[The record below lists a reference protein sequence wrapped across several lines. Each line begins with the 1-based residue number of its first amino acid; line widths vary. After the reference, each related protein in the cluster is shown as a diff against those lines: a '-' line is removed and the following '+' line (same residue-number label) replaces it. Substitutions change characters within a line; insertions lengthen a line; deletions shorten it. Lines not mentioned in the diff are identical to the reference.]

1 MNYTN
6 DVVLCVLSHH
16 LSNLVSRSTSPTPHY
31 FYQSLSVDLNGNI
44 ARLERLEPPPQK
56 IKSAE
61 TNALVSDKKRKHS
74 DSADVPVSMLGE
86 EAVDLPT
93 PIPNSISDNA
103 CTNSS
108 GKEALEVHTT
118 NWDSC
123 KQDLT
128 NLIGEKP
135 AQELVSFLRQGETDD
150 SNVVDKFY
158 ILPEISEK
166 EVRRSIHLLIKSPSF
181 SSIARADNADGRI
194 RVWCKKF
201 ESDMPADTHSGGRG
215 GGRNK
220 SNSGNNDNGS
230 RNRGGA
236 KRSHWPKDRPNFL
249 RFVLYKEN
257 VDTTTAAK
265 DVVRMAHLPP
275 KSGINYAGMK
285 DKRGITTQFCSVYRM
300 EKEQLLAANKEPIL
314 SAGGPSS
321 SGGGNTTRNGS
332 NIIRLGNFEYV
343 ADEVRLGALAG
354 NRFDVV
360 LRNIDIGEDSA
371 DISCSR
377 KQKVQQ
383 KLEAAGEA
391 FKAHGFINYFGM
403 QRFGKYYDTHLVGI
417 AIMKGDFEGAID
429 IIMREKP
436 DEYPR
441 IAEAR
446 RRWARRFESIDVSKD
461 EKSAREAEMKC
472 ARAIQNSLGRFM
484 NCENSI
490 VSSLSRNPR
499 DYERAFCSIAKNMR
513 SMFLHSYQSYLWNI
527 VASHRIELG
536 GSTEV
541 SVGDLVLIEDK
552 SSHEGGGG
560 TSGLKGKAVKVIKE
574 EDLKDSRYSITD
586 VVLPLAGSKIKY
598 PGGSSGGF
606 FDELLK
612 KDGIRK
618 SDFARIGT
626 IDKEIA
632 LGGDYR
638 KMICKPDDVSF
649 EIKVYKD
656 PLQPLL
662 QTDLMKVN
670 NVDVAAITLCSSEE
684 QGRQN
689 HFMQEDNQEDS
700 IEMIFGMSIG
710 FTLPPSSYATI
721 ALRELTKRSTS
732 SEYQSKLELS
742 GKCER
747 NLDLVRT

>member
-1 MNYTN
+1 M
-6 DVVLCVLSHH
+6 
-16 LSNLVSRSTSPTPHY
+16 
-31 FYQSLSVDLNGNI
+31 DLNGNI
-44 ARLERLEPPPQK
+44 ARLESLESPPQK
-56 IKSAE
+56 IESAG
-61 TNALVSDKKRKHS
+61 TNASVSDNKRKHS
-74 DSADVPVSMLGE
+74 DYADLG
-86 EAVDLPT
+86 LP
-93 PIPNSISDNA
+93 PDSISDNA
-103 CTNSS
+103 CKNSS
-108 GKEALEVHTT
+108 GKEVLEVQTT
-118 NWDSC
+118 NWDNC

-128 NLIGEKP
+128 NLMGENS
-135 AQELVSFLRQGETDD
+135 AQELVSFLRQDETDD
-150 SNVVDKFY
+150 SNDAVKFY
-158 ILPEISEK
+158 ILPEISDK
-166 EVRRSIHLLIKSPSF
+166 EVRRSIHLLIKSPVF
-181 SSIARADNADGRI
+181 SSMARADNADGRI
-194 RVWCKKF
+194 RVWRKRF
-201 ESDMPADTHSGGRG
+201 ESDMPADTHSGGKG
-215 GGRNK
+215 VGRNK
-220 SNSGNNDNGS
+220 NNS
-230 RNRGGA
+230 A
-236 KRSHWPKDRPNFL
+236 KRAPWPKDRPNFL

-285 DKRGITTQFCSVYRM
+285 DKRGITTQFCSVYRV
-300 EKEQLLAANKEPIL
+300 EKDHLLAVNKEITN
-314 SAGGPSS
+314 S
-321 SGGGNTTRNGS
+321 SGGGNTTLNGS
-332 NIIRLGNFEYV
+332 NIIRLGNFQYV
-343 ADEVRLGALAG
+343 AEEVRLGALAG

-371 DISCSR
+371 DSNCSR
-377 KQKVQQ
+377 KQQIQQ
-383 KLEAAGEA
+383 KLEAAGMA
-391 FKAHGFINYFGM
+391 LKAHGFINYFGM

-417 AIMKGDFEGAID
+417 AIMKGDFEGAIE
-429 IIMREKP
+429 IIMREKTG
-436 DEYPR
+436 EYPR

-446 RRWARRFESIDVSKD
+446 RLWARRFESIDVSKD

-472 ARAIQNSLGRFM
+472 ARDIQNSLGRFM

-499 DYERAFCSIAKNMR
+499 DYKRAFGSIAKNMR
-513 SMFLHSYQSYLWNI
+513 SMFLHSYQSYLWNM
-527 VASHRIELG
+527 VASHRIESG
-536 GSTEV
+536 GSTKI

-552 SSHEGGGG
+552 PSHKGGGG

-574 EDLKDSRYSITD
+574 EDVTDSRYIITD
-586 VVLPLAGSKIKY
+586 VVLPLAGSKIVY
-598 PGGSSGGF
+598 PGGSSGDF

-618 SDFARIGT
+618 GDFARIGA

-638 KMICKPDDVSF
+638 KMICKPEDVSF
-649 EIKVYKD
+649 EIKVYTD

-670 NVDVAAITLCSSEE
+670 NIDVAAITLCSSEE

-689 HFMQEDNQEDS
+689 HIMQEVNQEE
-700 IEMIFGMSIG
+700 INEMIFGMSIG

-747 NLDLVRT
+747 NLDLVRTK